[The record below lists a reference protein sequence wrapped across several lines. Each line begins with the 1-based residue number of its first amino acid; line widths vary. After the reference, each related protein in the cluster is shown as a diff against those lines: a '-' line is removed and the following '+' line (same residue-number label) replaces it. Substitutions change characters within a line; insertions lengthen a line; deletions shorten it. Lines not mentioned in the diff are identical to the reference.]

1 MEDDSLYGT
10 EKDGSKS
17 NDYCGYCYENGEFV
31 KPNETMEECKKKKP
45 DVDVSKARFTSFT
58 EGLCVQ
64 MMHIGPYDKEYESIE
79 LMGKFISKN
88 SLTNITDDVH
98 KHHEIYLSDPRK
110 TSREKLRTI
119 LRFLVRLDKK
129 HL

>member
-1 MEDDSLYGT
+1 
-10 EKDGSKS
+10 
-17 NDYCGYCYENGEFV
+17 
-31 KPNETMEECKKKKP
+31 MEECKKKKP

-79 LMGKFISKN
+79 LMDKFISKN

-98 KHHEIYLSDPRK
+98 KQHEIYLSDPRR
-110 TSREKLRTI
+110 TSREKIRTV
-119 LRFLVRLDKK
+119 LRFPVRLDKK